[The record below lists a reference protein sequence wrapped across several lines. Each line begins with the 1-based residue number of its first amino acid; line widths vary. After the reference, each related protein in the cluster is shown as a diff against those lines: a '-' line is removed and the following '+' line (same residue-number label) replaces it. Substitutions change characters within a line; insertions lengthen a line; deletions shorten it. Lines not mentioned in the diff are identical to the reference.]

1 VPAALKAL
9 AAGKHV
15 LCEKPIGV
23 AVEEV
28 EELEAAVRK
37 SGRILQVGHMLRF
50 DPGIESAR
58 DFISNRMGQM
68 LALKAWYCDSTHRY
82 SMTDAVQPLPR
93 KGKKVLRP
101 AGDPKSDKPRYFMLA
116 HGSHLVDLARFLGGP
131 IRAVQARLNQRFG
144 AHCWFIDVD
153 FESGALGHLDL
164 TIGVRMDWHEGFQV
178 YGEHGSA
185 SAKIYNPWFF
195 KSSDVELFHEDSA
208 TTTRVLGADAHF
220 YRRQLEGFAD
230 SVLLRRTHAWRR
242 HCRWCRLDQDPGG
255 DRAIGRVRKECRG
268 RQRDRSAVMQLGVFS
283 RTYLPIGID
292 RIFARIAQDGFQAIQ
307 FNFSSAG
314 LPSLPADWPGS
325 GDQRSDGQCGT
336 ARSHDL
342 RVVRDLQHG
351 ASRCRK
357 AAGGPDRLRQR
368 GASRASDEGASRD
381 PVHGSRDATHMWSHH
396 RDNESPEAWSAMR
409 AELDF
414 ALELAERNGVSLGIE
429 PEPGNVVASAR
440 IARRLLD
447 EIRSPRLKIVMD
459 AANLLPPEN
468 HARQREVVAEALALL
483 GAELAL
489 VHTKDVGPG
498 GEAVAAGRGIV
509 DFRNFL
515 TGILSTG
522 YCGPLVSHNFPE
534 GDAAYVAG
542 FLRRVLAE
550 VTS

>member
-1 VPAALKAL
+1 MSEKILRVGVLGCGPISQFAHFESVQKSRNAALHAVCDADEQLANHFGRFYDAKNIYTDYERMLADPAVDAIVIGIADAFHVPAALKAL

-230 SVLLRRTHAWRR
+230 SVLLGAPMRGADIADGVASIRTLVA
-242 HCRWCRLDQDPGG
+242 
-255 DRAIGRVRKECRG
+255 
-268 RQRDRSAVMQLGVFS
+268 
-283 RTYLPIGID
+283 
-292 RIFARIAQDGFQAIQ
+292 IAQSVA
-307 FNFSSAG
+307 
-314 LPSLPADWPGS
+314 S
-325 GDQRSDGQCGT
+325 GKSVG
-336 ARSHDL
+336 
-342 RVVRDLQHG
+342 
-351 ASRCRK
+351 
-357 AAGGPDRLRQR
+357 
-368 GASRASDEGASRD
+368 
-381 PVHGSRDATHMWSHH
+381 
-396 RDNESPEAWSAMR
+396 
-409 AELDF
+409 
-414 ALELAERNGVSLGIE
+414 
-429 PEPGNVVASAR
+429 VASATG
-440 IARRLLD
+440 
-447 EIRSPRLKIVMD
+447 
-459 AANLLPPEN
+459 
-468 HARQREVVAEALALL
+468 AL
-483 GAELAL
+483 
-489 VHTKDVGPG
+489 
-498 GEAVAAGRGIV
+498 
-509 DFRNFL
+509 
-515 TGILSTG
+515 
-522 YCGPLVSHNFPE
+522 
-534 GDAAYVAG
+534 
-542 FLRRVLAE
+542 
-550 VTS
+550 